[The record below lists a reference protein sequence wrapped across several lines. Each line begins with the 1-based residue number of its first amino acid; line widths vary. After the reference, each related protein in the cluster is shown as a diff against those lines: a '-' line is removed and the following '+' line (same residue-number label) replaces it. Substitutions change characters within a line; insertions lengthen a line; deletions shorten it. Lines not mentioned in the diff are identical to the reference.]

1 MTCINRISI
10 PLLFCSAFILGC
22 DSEKKNTT
30 TYDGLLNDGITLC
43 GTADRIGST
52 PYAQFLK
59 GKTRKPFDAS
69 IHPRLLDAL
78 SDLPLITAND
88 NRVPAGKL
96 VDGVLQ
102 LDLEITWGDFRV
114 ETIDRTGLRVA
125 AIAESGKAPSVP
137 GPLIRA
143 EKGTIINVQVKNTLK
158 DSTITVY
165 GLQSRPANSVDSLV
179 IKPGETKSA
188 KFEAGDPGNYFYSVK
203 IGVGLFC
210 LFCEETQ
217 VAGALIIDPIGG
229 SPPDR
234 VFVIN
239 IFSQQV
245 DSAIQKLGYLSTL
258 TLNGRSWPFTERQRP
273 TVGDTLRWRI
283 INVSHEGHPMHLHG
297 FFYNVTSLGSIIKD
311 STYNKEDQPYLVTQF
326 MPAQTTMGMEWVPTR
341 PGNWLFHCHLS
352 FHVES
357 AIRLPGSEDEDD
369 PGCHMAGLVLGIE
382 VPPGPTDLIS
392 KGEPSKRNL
401 YAVENKSES
410 GYTHGF
416 SFSKTYSK
424 PLDAEGRIGPLLL
437 LKQYQTTY
445 MTVQNNM
452 SIPTSI
458 HWHGL
463 EIDSWADGVPNWSY
477 SNGMVSPALLPGKD
491 FTYKLSSMRAG
502 SFIYHSHLDDVNQLT
517 DGLYGPLIVIGEND
531 TYNPVTDHYYI
542 IGWKN
547 PDPMTR
553 DEIELNGRSED
564 PPIQQAV
571 VGETHRIRLMHI
583 APASEAFV
591 GMTKNGKPVPIR
603 FVAKDGADVPERL
616 QVLMDES
623 PGYGVG
629 ETADFSFTPTE
640 PGTYELVLGYRWL
653 PPWKQ
658 TWIVLSN
665 KLAAKT
671 ANASS
676 R

>member
-1 MTCINRISI
+1 MNFLRII
-10 PLLFCSAFILGC
+10 AFFLFCDVLMLGC
-22 DSEKKNTT
+22 SSEKEA
-30 TYDGLLNDGITLC
+30 TYDGLLDDGITLC
-43 GTADRIGST
+43 GTVDRIGGTTYGQS
-52 PYAQFLK
+52 QNEK
-59 GKTRKPFDAS
+59 NRKPFDVS
-69 IHPRLLDAL
+69 SHPRLLGAL

-88 NRVPAGKL
+88 NRLPAGKMVGGEL
-96 VDGVLQ
+96 H
-102 LDLEITWGDFRV
+102 LDLEITWGDFRA
-114 ETIDRTGLRVA
+114 ETIYRTGIRVA

-137 GPLIRA
+137 GPLIRV
-143 EKGTIINVQVKNTLK
+143 EKGTLINARVKNTLS

-165 GLQSRPANSVDSLV
+165 GLQSRPGKTIDSLV
-179 IKPGETKSA
+179 IKPGETQSV
-188 KFEAGDPGNYFYSVK
+188 KFEAGEPGNYFYSVK
-203 IGVGLFC
+203 IGAELSC

-217 VAGALIIDPIGG
+217 VAGAMIIDPIGG

-239 IFSQQV
+239 IFSEQV
-245 DSAIQKLGYLSTL
+245 DTTIQKLGYLSTL
-258 TLNGRSWPFTERQRP
+258 TINGLSWPFTERQRP
-273 TVGDTLRWRI
+273 AVGDTLRWRI

-297 FFYNVTSLGSIIKD
+297 FYYHITSLGSMVKD
-311 STYNKEDQPYLVTQF
+311 NTFNKEDRPNLVTQF
-326 MPAQTTMGMEWVPTR
+326 MPGLTTMGMEWIPTR

-357 AIRLPGSEDEDD
+357 GIRLPGSDD
-369 PGCHMAGLVLGIE
+369 LDDDGCHMAGLVLGIE

-392 KGEPSKRNL
+392 NGESVKRNL

-410 GYTHGF
+410 EYSRGF
-416 SFSKTYSK
+416 SFDKTYSS
-424 PLDAEGRIGPLLL
+424 PSPDEGRIGPLIL

-463 EIDSWADGVPNWSY
+463 EIDSWADGVPQWSY
-477 SNGMVSPALLPGKD
+477 SDGMMSPALLPGKN

-502 SFIYHSHLDDVNQLT
+502 SFIYHSHLDDVNQLC

-531 TYNPVTDHYYI
+531 TYDPITDHYYI

-547 PDPMTR
+547 PDPLTR

-564 PPIQQAV
+564 PPLQEAV

-583 APASEAFV
+583 APAGEAFV
-591 GMTKNGKPVPIR
+591 RMTKNGKPVPIR
-603 FVAKDGADVPERL
+603 YVAKDGADVPEHL
-616 QVLMDES
+616 QVMMDES

-629 ETADFSFTPTE
+629 ETADFSFTPVE
-640 PGTYELVLGYRWL
+640 PGTYELFLGYDWMPLWR
-653 PPWKQ
+653 Q
-658 TWIVLSN
+658 TWKVSPG
-665 KLAAKT
+665 KLVT
-671 ANASS
+671 QL
-676 R
+676 